1 LIALNLFMP
10 ALDVEPDRDPCSP
23 LIEGNMSV
31 GGFHTTGFRY
41 YSIVMSLVFS
51 LTAVL
56 CVCAY
61 SGVDPSPY
69 AQYISGALLLVLGVF
84 TTKKV

>member
-1 LIALNLFMP
+1 MP

-56 CVCAY
+56 CAY

-69 AQYISGALLLVLGVF
+69 AQYTSGALLLVLGVF

>member
-1 LIALNLFMP
+1 MP

-31 GGFHTTGFRY
+31 D
-41 YSIVMSLVFS
+41 L
-51 LTAVL
+51 
-56 CVCAY
+56 
-61 SGVDPSPY
+61 SPY